1 MEQLTLLVQGSSSDP
16 YELTFIKDG
25 DHLTALCDCP
35 AGTFSN
41 LCKHRVAIL
50 EGDAA
55 AVIDDDAGKV
65 STVVEWLLGTDVE
78 SALAE
83 LREVESHAD
92 TSKADLAIAKKK
104 LARIMNN

>member
-1 MEQLTLLVQGSSSDP
+1 MEQLTLHVKGSSADP
-16 YELTFIKDG
+16 YELIFIKDG

-50 EGDAA
+50 DGDAA
-55 AVIDDDAGKV
+55 AVVDDDAGKV

-78 SALAE
+78 LALAE
-83 LREVESHAD
+83 LREVEAQAN
-92 TSKADLAIAKKK
+92 TSKSEIADAKKK
-104 LARIMNN
+104 LAKIMNN